1 MYNSLGDCKYVYGHG
16 SGQSEVFVCHNGKD
30 DKYSLTMVFFEEQ
43 VTFHISTQINFEYEV
58 VMTCVSIG
66 KQN

>member
-1 MYNSLGDCKYVYGHG
+1 MYNSLGDCKHVYSLD
-16 SGQSEVFVCHNGKD
+16 SGQSEAFVCHNGKD

-43 VTFHISTQINFEYEV
+43 VTFQISVQINFEYV
-58 VMTCVSIG
+58 LVMICVSIG